1 MTINVSAGLGQSSNV
16 LLNEGET
23 VGSLVQRVAP
33 SFNMGTNVDAIHNGV
48 VLDHNA
54 VLTDGMH
61 ISLSQRSHSKAW

>member
-1 MTINVSAGLGQSSNV
+1 MTIHVSAGLGQSSSV

-33 SFNMGTNVDAIHNGV
+33 AFNMGTNVDAVSNGV
-48 VLDHNA
+48 VLSASDI
-54 VLTDGMH
+54 LSDGMQ